1 MKEVEELE
9 EAEEVAK
16 AEEQPQSKE
25 PARSLDFTPF
35 DRPGAGRTSGGA
47 PGRAFEDVK
56 WGCHADRPQSSNL
69 SVRPWQDNPLG
80 DSADKWLLFGSRFF
94 LCAAGRAQKIDLEG
108 PGAIDQHARFPFA
121 RAEMVHAPGH
131 EPIGAYSHVAQ
142 GRGIIGVASTE
153 C

>member
-1 MKEVEELE
+1 MKEAEELE

-69 SVRPWQDNPLG
+69 SIRPWQDSPPG
-80 DSADKWLLFGSRFF
+80 DSAPQTAHYL
-94 LCAAGRAQKIDLEG
+94 AAGFFCAPPDG
-108 PGAIDQHARFPFA
+108 PRKLIWKGP
-121 RAEMVHAPGH
+121 VP
-131 EPIGAYSHVAQ
+131 
-142 GRGIIGVASTE
+142 
-153 C
+153 